1 MFTERK
7 YYYMAQLKIE
17 DLQKAEYVQP
27 KHIMKIYSLGRTTVW
42 KLLTEMRATPKY
54 KKSFRDLGYH
64 LKLVKR
70 ADFERFLQDRSNQ
83 YLKD

>member
-1 MFTERK
+1 
-7 YYYMAQLKIE
+7 MAQLKIE

-42 KLLTEMRATPKY
+42 KLLTQMRTIPKY

-64 LKLVKR
+64 LKLVKLE
-70 ADFERFLQDRSNQ
+70 DFKRFLQDKNND
-83 YLKD
+83 YLRK